1 MINSFKGLRLTDYR
15 PQRSTYRER
24 LRLKDL
30 YLTFKMP
37 TVAEESIDA
46 FQNYYARPPERPK
59 KKSFKQM
66 LYDPETSEYFGR
78 TIESWGK

>member
-1 MINSFKGLRLTDYR
+1 MIKSIKGLRLTDYH
-15 PQRSTYRER
+15 PQRSTHHER
-24 LRLKDL
+24 LRIKDL
-30 YLTFKMP
+30 YFSFKMP

-59 KKSFKQM
+59 KKTLKQM
-66 LYDPETSEYFGR
+66 VYDPETSAYFGR